1 MKTTTSVTKALCILV
16 CLGVCLAGCGKK
28 TTIVKTPSGAENA
41 LFTSDGRLFVTG
53 LDNLFEVTKESSG
66 QYAIH
71 PLYSGTREF
80 GGLAQSGAYLYVLC
94 GETDASGTVTPY
106 LLSAR
111 IDLLTTNATWNS
123 LMGVFHETAL
133 NDLLASDP
141 TATRI
146 ALPNGMGADTKGYLY
161 FADSYNGRIMR
172 LKINPDKPKEVSE
185 LTQWWKREGL
195 YFTNGIAIK
204 GSSLYLSGGMEVH
217 KITIQDDG
225 TAGEDRVI
233 HTRTSFLDDL
243 TTYADGV
250 IVADF
255 ISGTIF
261 YVTDAGKVVYETYPT
276 FAGPSSVHL
285 AQAPLFEPGGLI
297 VTEQGLMG
305 KIPAVGNQVSLFTP
319 KLDLSAFGK

>member
-1 MKTTTSVTKALCILV
+1 MKTAGSATYALCILICLSV
-16 CLGVCLAGCGKK
+16 CMAGCGKK
-28 TTIVKTPSGAENA
+28 ATIVKTSSGAENA
-41 LFTSDGRLFVTG
+41 LFTDDGRLFITG
-53 LDNLFEVTKESSG
+53 LDNIFEVTKDDAG

-71 PLYSGTREF
+71 PLYTGNREF
-80 GGLAQSGAYLYVLC
+80 AGLTQYGDYLYVLC

-111 IDLLTTNATWNS
+111 IDLITTNATWNY

-133 NDLLASDP
+133 NDLLATDP
-141 TATRI
+141 EAAPI
-146 ALPNGMGADTKGYLY
+146 ALPNGMDNDAKGYLY

-185 LTQWWKREGL
+185 LTQWWKRDGT
-195 YFTNGIAIK
+195 YFTNGVSIK

-217 KITIQDDG
+217 KIEILSDG
-225 TAGEDRVI
+225 TAGEDRVL
-233 HTRTSFLDDL
+233 HTRISFLDDL
-243 TTYADGV
+243 TTYAGGV

-261 YVTDAGKVVYETYPT
+261 YVTDAGKVTYETYPT

-305 KIPAVGNQVSLFTP
+305 QIPALGNQVSLFTP
-319 KLDLSAFGK
+319 TLDLIKEGY